1 MALHSFGGVFL
12 LRLMPN
18 SEEAPNRKLL
28 LIGWDAADWSVAR
41 PLMAAGKM
49 PNLQRLC
56 EGGVQGKLAT
66 IRPVLSP
73 MLWTSIATGKRA
85 WKHGIHGFSE
95 PCPNTGVIRPITNLS
110 RKTKA
115 VWNIFN
121 QQGWK
126 SNVIGWWPSSPAE
139 PINGVMLSNHYQQAV
154 ANPGEDWPMRPGTV
168 HPPHLE
174 EPLKEFR
181 VHPAELG
188 NEHILPFIPK
198 AAEIDQS
205 TDKRMASC
213 AKTIAEV
220 TGLHAAATACM
231 RIEPWDFMAVY
242 YDAIDHFCHGF
253 MKYHPPRQS
262 WIDEKSFDL
271 YQQVVASAYQ
281 YHDMMLGVLMHLAG
295 EEATIMLISDHGFES
310 GLLRPKV
317 LPNEP
322 AGPASEHSPYG
333 IFCLKGPGIREGEV
347 IHGAS
352 LLDIA
357 PTLLHLYG
365 LPVGRDMDGK
375 VLVNCFDAEQAVA
388 YIDSWDTVEGAD
400 GRHPQG
406 ANLVE
411 VDSRESLRQL
421 IDLGYIEEPN
431 PDQGKAV
438 DETLRELQYNL
449 AQAYMDG
456 GLMPSAIKILSRLWE
471 RWPEESR
478 FGTKLL
484 TCHLELSDAVRAR
497 STYELLLERK
507 NAAMESA
514 REELKAVKEKYEANE
529 AAHKSAAEKKG
540 EVHNVAPRPQG
551 LLQRIR
557 RLSGRAKKN
566 PHAFAYFEASVLALE
581 DRNAEAI
588 ELLRKAEAVQTAQRP
603 SLYTRMG
610 QIYFKMKNWSA
621 AEASYSKVVD
631 LSPDSPVGRL
641 GLARVYLQQNRIFEA
656 GGESLAALE
665 LSYHNPPAQVLYARA
680 LVRLGKP
687 KMAEQSL
694 LLALA
699 QNPNYVEAYR
709 RLSALYRIQLRQPEK
724 ALEYAALAKAARVR
738 VTESRQEATALTVF
752 PSIMNVGE
760 RIVAGE
766 AGEPLILVSGLPRSG
781 TSLMMQMLEAGG
793 LTTVTDRKREADDS
807 NPRGYYEDDRVK
819 QLAVNRD
826 TAWLTSCRG
835 QAVKMVAPLLEW
847 LPDDLPVKIIFMQR
861 PAEEVIRSQRTM
873 LERDGKQGA
882 MLTDASLAKA
892 YAQQLHR
899 VNDLIEKRP
908 GTELLTVDFAEA
920 ISRPRAVADT
930 VNAFLG
936 NRLQSAAMADVADR
950 DLYRVRLTSDLA
962 PENGTLE

>member
-1 MALHSFGGVFL
+1 VFL
-12 LRLMPN
+12 LILMPKT
-18 SEEAPNRKLL
+18 EEEPPRKLL

-41 PLMAAGKM
+41 PLMEAGKM

-56 EGGVQGKLAT
+56 DGGVHGKLAT

-95 PCPNTGVIRPITNLS
+95 PCPSTETIRPITNLS

-154 ANPGEDWPMRPGTV
+154 ANPGEDWPMSPGTV

-205 TDKRMASC
+205 IDKRMEGC

-231 RIEPWDFMAVY
+231 QIEPWDFMAVY

-262 WIDEKSFDL
+262 WVDEKSYDL
-271 YQQVVASAYQ
+271 YQHVVASAYQ
-281 YHDMMLGVLMHLAG
+281 YHDMMLGALLDLAG
-295 EEATIMLISDHGFES
+295 EETTIMLISDHGFES

-333 IFCLKGPGIREGEV
+333 IFCLKGPGIRAGEI

-365 LPVGRDMDGK
+365 LPVGHDMDGK
-375 VLVNCFDAEQAVA
+375 VLVDCFEAEQAVA
-388 YIDSWDTVEGAD
+388 YIDSWDTVEGED
-400 GRHPQG
+400 GRHPQDTSLE
-406 ANLVE
+406 A

-438 DETLRELQYNL
+438 DETIRELQYNL

-456 GLMPSAIKILSRLWE
+456 GEMLSAIEILSGLWE

-484 TCHLELSDAVRAR
+484 TCHLELSDAACARA
-497 STYELLLERK
+497 TYELLLERK
-507 NAAMESA
+507 DAAMKPA
-514 REELKAVKEKYEANE
+514 REELKEVKEKYEAKE
-529 AAHKSAAEKKG
+529 AARKSAAEAKG
-540 EVHNVAPRPQG
+540 EAYQAEPRPQW
-551 LLQRIR
+551 LQQRIR
-557 RLSGRAKKN
+557 RLLGRATKN
-566 PHAFAYFEASVLALE
+566 PHAFAYFEASVLTLE
-581 DRNAEAI
+581 DRDAEAI
-588 ELLRKAEAVQTAQRP
+588 ELLQKAEAVQTAQRP
-603 SLYTRMG
+603 SLYVKMG
-610 QIYFKMKNWSA
+610 QIYFKMKDWSA
-621 AEASYSKVVD
+621 AESCYSKVIN
-631 LSPDSPVGRL
+631 LSPDYPAGRL
-641 GLARVYLQQNRIFEA
+641 GLARVYLQQNRLFEA

-665 LSYHNPPAQVLYARA
+665 LSYHNPAAQTLYARA
-680 LVRLGKP
+680 LIRLGKP
-687 KMAEQSL
+687 MLAEQSL
-694 LLALA
+694 LTAVA

-709 RLSALYRIQLRQPEK
+709 RLSALYRIQLQQPEK
-724 ALEYAALAKAARVR
+724 ADEYAALAKAARVR
-738 VTESRQEATALTVF
+738 IAETRQGGAALAVF
-752 PSIMNVGE
+752 PSIKNVGK
-760 RIVAGE
+760 RIAAE

-793 LTTVTDRKREADDS
+793 LATVTDRKRAADPS

-826 TAWLTSCRG
+826 AAWLANCRG
-835 QAVKMVAPLLEW
+835 QAVKIVAPLLEL

-882 MLTDASLAKA
+882 MTSDASLAKA
-892 YAQQLHR
+892 YAQQLHG
-899 VNDLIEKRP
+899 VNDLLEKRP
-908 GTELLTVDFAEA
+908 NTELLTFEFAQA
-920 ISRPRAVADT
+920 IDQPRAVADA

-936 NRLQSAAMADVADR
+936 NRLQVEAMAAVADR
-950 DLYRVRLTSDLA
+950 DLYRVRATGGMI
-962 PENGTLE
+962 PETVTLQ